1 MTNTTDTTDALYTLS
16 NGATVYSGGDV
27 SLRCNQNK
35 IFGCGAFATV
45 PSVTFML
52 TPSVRTIMASGN
64 CKCGLPL
71 ASVTRTIV
79 EAKG

>member
-1 MTNTTDTTDALYTLS
+1 MRNTTDALYTLS
-16 NGATVYSGGDV
+16 NGAAVYSGDDV

-35 IFGCGAFATV
+35 IFGCGALATV

-52 TPSVRTIMASGN
+52 TPSVRTTMASGK
-64 CKCGLPL
+64 CKCGLPV
-71 ASVTRTIV
+71 ARTTRTIV